1 MASAEITMIPQTYTV
16 LNNED
21 DIKKM
26 NKLLDMLDD
35 DDDVKNVYN
44 NWDSQE

>member
-1 MASAEITMIPQTYTV
+1 MASAEVTKIPQTYTT
-16 LNNED
+16 LTNEE

-35 DDDVKNVYN
+35 DDDVQNVYN
-44 NWDSQE
+44 NWDE

>member
-1 MASAEITMIPQTYTV
+1 MIPQTYTV

>member
-1 MASAEITMIPQTYTV
+1 MMSGCSR
-16 LNNED
+16 LSF

-44 NWDSQE
+44 NWDE

>member
-1 MASAEITMIPQTYTV
+1 MVSAEVTMIPQTYTV

-44 NWDSQE
+44 NWDE

>member
-1 MASAEITMIPQTYTV
+1 MVSAEITMIPQTYTV
-16 LNNED
+16 LNNEE

-35 DDDVKNVYN
+35 DDDVKNVWN
-44 NWDSQE
+44 NWDE